1 MTAFF
6 AAVWSRIKAL
16 FATPK
21 RAATTTGAAAVLA
34 AAAAFVGP
42 WEGERNEAYLDR
54 IASPPV
60 WTVCYGETRGV
71 QQGDRYASAQCQQM
85 LIKALETYHAGI
97 AACVPALPQQPGGVQ
112 VALTSWTYNVG
123 IGAACGSTAGPAGQ
137 CRRLARRMRSAAAL
151 EQGRRPRD
159 PRPDQ
164 PPRGRAAHLSCS
176 IGGITHVPHYP

>member
-123 IGAACGSTAGPAGQ
+123 IGAACGSTLA
-137 CRRLARRMRSAAAL
+137 RLANAGDWRGACNQLPRWNKAGGREIRGLTNRRAAEQRICLAAL
-151 EQGRRPRD
+151 EE
-159 PRPDQ
+159 
-164 PPRGRAAHLSCS
+164 
-176 IGGITHVPHYP
+176 